1 MAGTAFVLTVAA
13 AIVAYLASLAAASL
27 AATSLAATLPVAA
40 AVAASRASWMTLG
53 CRKGLQQALAAA
65 ALVVAWA
72 ERVLTL
78 VALVA
83 SGDLVLRWLT
93 QCKYELARASF
104 VLLTHLV

>member
-1 MAGTAFVLTVAA
+1 MVGSAFVLTVAA
-13 AIVAYLASLAAASL
+13 AIVAYLASLAATSL
-27 AATSLAATLPVAA
+27 AATSLATTLPVAA
-40 AVAASRASWMTLG
+40 AVAASRAGWMTLG
-53 CRKGLQQALAAA
+53 CQRGLQQALAA

-83 SGDLVLRWLT
+83 SGDLVLRWLA